1 MVSDG
6 TGRVCA
12 LEAKHCLAVR
22 DAGGRFNPQYD
33 EADRMTFAS
42 DFIILATGQRVDV
55 SFLGEKLSVQLKTAR
70 AADAG
75 R

>member
-1 MVSDG
+1 M
-6 TGRVCA
+6 CA

-22 DAGGRFNPQYD
+22 DASGRFNPQYD
-33 EADRMTFAS
+33 EADRMAIAS

-55 SFLGEKLSVQLKTAR
+55 SFLGEKLSAQLKTAR